1 MTPLR
6 RVLAEKRIAVMVA
19 GIVVLADALLYGLA
33 VQPARAGVVR
43 ARQRAAQAVE
53 DHAAREAD
61 LSAARA
67 RLAGVSRAGDQLR
80 QFHAEVLPHD
90 MAQARSLTYPQL
102 AGLAARYGLRLER
115 RTADHDWDGDT
126 RLGRLRTTLQ
136 LAGPYG
142 DIRRFIEAIETAQ
155 NFLIIDE
162 IALSRRETER
172 SGELVVTLGASTYFP
187 ADEGPS

>member
-1 MTPLR
+1 MMPFR
-6 RVLAEKRIAVMVA
+6 RVLAEKRIAVTVS
-19 GIVVLADALLYGLA
+19 GIVVLADLLLYGLV
-33 VQPARAGVVR
+33 VQPARAGIIR

-61 LSAARA
+61 LNAARA
-67 RLAGVSRAGDQLR
+67 RLAGVTRAGDQLR

-90 MAQARSLTYPQL
+90 LAQARSLTYPQL
-102 AGLAARYGLRLER
+102 AELAARHGVSLER
-115 RTADHDWDGDT
+115 RTADHDWDQDT
-126 RLGRLRTTLQ
+126 RMGRLRTTLQ

-162 IALSRRETER
+162 IALRQREMEPG
-172 SGELVVTLGASTYFP
+172 GELVVTLGASTYFP